1 MQVNHNRFLGY
12 TKDEEGQLI
21 IEPEEA
27 EVVKRIYRE
36 YLEGA
41 SFAQLGKILESDGSG
56 GKGTVAVRDVE
67 ENIAEREVYRRCSPA
82 ENLYSGFPF
91 QEAGREQWHCT
102 AVLCR
107 EQPRANRSP

>member
-27 EVVKRIYRE
+27 EVVKRIYQE

-41 SFAQLGKILESDGSG
+41 SLAQIGKSLEADGILTAAGKSKWRPETLKKIL
-56 GKGTVAVRDVE
+56 
-67 ENIAEREVYRRCSPA
+67 
-82 ENLYSGFPF
+82 
-91 QEAGREQWHCT
+91 
-102 AVLCR
+102 
-107 EQPRANRSP
+107 